1 MLPLWVLAFR
11 SWVVITIGSAQ
22 PHQHSAK
29 RRVSIMMLEKL
40 TFRTQPPSR
49 IWMDRPRL
57 VPVMM
62 QLSTR
67 IFSKS
72 ATPSVPI
79 LIAAL
84 VEVSVQLEMMT
95 FLVGPYSLLPAVVLR
110 QMQSSAHWTWQ
121 PMIRTLVE

>member
-1 MLPLWVLAFR
+1 
-11 SWVVITIGSAQ
+11 
-22 PHQHSAK
+22 
-29 RRVSIMMLEKL
+29 MMLEKL

-49 IWMDRPRL
+49 IWMDRPRF

-79 LIAAL
+79 LMAAL
-84 VEVSVQLEMMT
+84 VEVRVQLEIMT
-95 FLVGPYSLLPAVVLR
+95 FLVGPYSSLPAVVLR